1 MADQGRVLRFASDFF
16 YVFANGRLV
25 TCKARG
31 KIKSRAQHTDIIAI
45 GDFVTFEPLPDG
57 SGMITDVLPRTSEWV
72 RMMTGTKVPYRQVL
86 IANRNLFLHI
96 GYNLQDFKN
105 PNYLMLGFG
114 FRFHSV
120 KPKLF

>member
-45 GDFVTFEPLPDG
+45 GDFVTFEPLICGCLIGFLVISWKKGKLRG
-57 SGMITDVLPRTSEWV
+57 SV
-72 RMMTGTKVPYRQVL
+72 
-86 IANRNLFLHI
+86 I
-96 GYNLQDFKN
+96 GEEAGYMEATQI
-105 PNYLMLGFG
+105 G
-114 FRFHSV
+114 RASCRERV
-120 KPKLF
+120 

>member
-57 SGMITDVLPRTSEWV
+57 SGMITDVLPRTSE
-72 RMMTGTKVPYRQVL
+72 
-86 IANRNLFLHI
+86 
-96 GYNLQDFKN
+96 
-105 PNYLMLGFG
+105 
-114 FRFHSV
+114 
-120 KPKLF
+120 